1 MVPML
6 MANAPAGHIAM
17 TFGLTGANFAT
28 ISACSSSNHAIF
40 EAMRLLR
47 DGTLDLCIA
56 GGSESATLP
65 LTVAAFSQMT
75 ALTKNPDPDVA
86 SRPFDAQRDGFVLSE
101 GACALIMETEEHAKA
116 RGARIYCEVAGAGA
130 SDDAFHITAPDPK
143 GSGAVLAMRWA
154 LQDAG
159 AEPNE
164 VDYINA
170 HGTST
175 PLNDASEAAAI
186 TEVLGDHATS
196 VAISSTKSMTGHQMG
211 AAGAVEGAACA
222 LAITHGAIPPTI
234 HYSTPDP
241 GFELDV
247 TPNTA
252 RELDVR
258 LRALELVRLRR
269 PQHVRR
275 VPRVRLNVPQRAVA
289 SLIALVVAAL
299 PASDASAG
307 AIEACA
313 GYGAVRV
320 TGAVTIDGIDEV
332 SGVVASRHRPV
343 LWIEEDSGNPERIY
357 AIGPGGAER
366 STVGVT
372 NADNWD
378 WEDIALTGRR
388 IWLADIGDNLQI
400 RASIQVYWFRE
411 PRPTDTSVAARVLE
425 LTYEDGPHNAE
436 AMVVDGKQ
444 RALFVFTKQ
453 AGTTSVYTTSV
464 RGIQGGESRTLTRSP
479 SSR

>member
-1 MVPML
+1 MRTITRFPIDDLPVTVAGEVDFDPLDHLDLKEARRTDRFTQFGIAAAKLAWADAGEPQIVSERGGVIFATGIGGIETLLNAYDVLKTKGPGKVSPFMVPML

-47 DGTLDLCIA
+47 EGTLDLCIA

-154 LQDAG
+154 LEDAG

-186 TEVLGDHATS
+186 TEVLGDHATLG
-196 VAISSTKSMTGHQMG
+196 GHLLHQ
-211 AAGAVEGAACA
+211 VDDR
-222 LAITHGAIPPTI
+222 
-234 HYSTPDP
+234 TPDGRRRRGGGSRVRARDHARHDP
-241 GFELDV
+241 ADDPLLD
-247 TPNTA
+247 A
-252 RELDVR
+252 GSR
-258 LRALELVRLRR
+258 LRAGRDAEHGPGARRAVRAVELVRLRR

-275 VPRVRLNVPQRAVA
+275 VPQ
-289 SLIALVVAAL
+289 
-299 PASDASAG
+299 
-307 AIEACA
+307 
-313 GYGAVRV
+313 
-320 TGAVTIDGIDEV
+320 
-332 SGVVASRHRPV
+332 
-343 LWIEEDSGNPERIY
+343 
-357 AIGPGGAER
+357 
-366 STVGVT
+366 VG
-372 NADNWD
+372 
-378 WEDIALTGRR
+378 LRR
-388 IWLADIGDNLQI
+388 
-400 RASIQVYWFRE
+400 
-411 PRPTDTSVAARVLE
+411 
-425 LTYEDGPHNAE
+425 
-436 AMVVDGKQ
+436 
-444 RALFVFTKQ
+444 
-453 AGTTSVYTTSV
+453 
-464 RGIQGGESRTLTRSP
+464 
-479 SSR
+479 